1 MEHLV
6 RVGLGQRERRNN
18 MIKLTV
24 VATVAVV
31 GILMA
36 VISVIK
42 GAYLFALL
50 YLLAAVLGVM
60 YAIIKINAVL
70 PPFAASDGKRL
81 YLNTWDNNFF
91 PFNIDF
97 RPAFFADFVP
107 AKTLSYEIPLS
118 EITDMAVGTKGYLLR
133 VLNDEKFAERMA
145 DISRRNRRIDGLMKR
160 CDILYVK
167 VRSGEIYM
175 MSVSDFDINGLYRL
189 VDTVEHSTRGLSF
202 KTNLRKLRK
211 KRETILG
218 G

>member
-6 RVGLGQRERRNN
+6 RAGLGQRERRNN
-18 MIKLTV
+18 IIKLTL

-36 VISVIK
+36 VISVIN
-42 GAYLFALL
+42 GAYVFAAL
-50 YLLAAVLGVM
+50 YLLAAVLGVL
-60 YAIIKINAVL
+60 YSIIKINAVI
-70 PPFAASDGKRL
+70 PPYAASDGERL

-97 RPAFFADFVP
+97 RPAFFADFIP
-107 AKTLSYEIPLS
+107 AKTLSYEIPIS
-118 EITDMAVGTKGYLLR
+118 EITDMAIGTKGYLLR
-133 VLNDEKFAERMA
+133 VLHDEKFAERMV
-145 DISRRNRRIDGLMKR
+145 DISRRNRRIDGLIKR

-189 VDTVEHSTRGLSF
+189 VDVVEHSARGLEF

-218 G
+218 T